1 MFAGQVMV
9 SVGGAEATMVTAT
22 LTVTDWFPLTTR
34 NEVVYGCA
42 CTAKPDVW
50 NVSVSVPLF
59 VPLVGDTVTHPP
71 AGGTT
76 DHMRAPAPVFFT
88 CTVREGALV
97 PAFVCTLTDVG
108 VTESVCASAAAET
121 SSAPQQSRRN
131 LAARNRRGSVSMAFP
146 GSLNCFS
153 DSAAGQASRFL
164 MAIQQRGLP

>member
-42 CTAKPDVW
+42 CTANPDVW
-50 NVSVSVPLF
+50 NVNVSVPLF

-76 DHMRAPAPVFFT
+76 VHLRAPAPVFLT
-88 CTVREGALV
+88 CTICEGALV
-97 PAFVCTLTDVG
+97 PAVACTLTDVRS
-108 VTESVCASAAAET
+108 TESVCASAAPAR
-121 SSAPQQSRRN
+121 SSA
-131 LAARNRRGSVSMAFP
+131 
-146 GSLNCFS
+146 
-153 DSAAGQASRFL
+153 
-164 MAIQQRGLP
+164 